1 MVFTTGYQ
9 ANLGVISTLA
19 GQGDYLLID
28 ADSHASI

>member
-19 GQGDYLLID
+19 GQDEFLYRRRLACLD
-28 ADSHASI
+28 L